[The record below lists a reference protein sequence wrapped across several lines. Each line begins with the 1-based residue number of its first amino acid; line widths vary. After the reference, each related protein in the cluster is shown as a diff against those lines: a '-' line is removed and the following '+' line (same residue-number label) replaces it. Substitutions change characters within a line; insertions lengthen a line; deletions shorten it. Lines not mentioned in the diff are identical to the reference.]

1 MHGDG
6 HDDKPPDEWDE
17 VTNSS
22 AILPIRD
29 PSLLGHRP
37 SYLQQVEGPGAPR
50 LLVLQKDLVVLGR
63 SLESDIP
70 LASTEISRRH
80 LIIRAIPEGHACEDA
95 GSRNGVFLN
104 GVKIHSASLRD
115 GDTLQIGN
123 VVLVYRRR

>member
-1 MHGDG
+1 M
-6 HDDKPPDEWDE
+6 HDDPHDGQPPDEWDE

-22 AILPIRD
+22 PIPAIHD
-29 PSLLGHRP
+29 PSLLGPRP

-50 LLVLQKDLVVLGR
+50 LLVLQKDVLVLGR
-63 SLESDIP
+63 SLDSDIP
-70 LASTEISRRH
+70 FASSEISRRH
-80 LIIRAIPEGHACEDA
+80 LLIRAVPEGHACEDA